1 MNSAVYQST
10 LESDMRPSVM
20 AKAWIELG
28 QDDDQ
33 NRLTGKKQKSR
44 FCNCLNCCS
53 GKGGYESCAE
63 KNAHKEAKVINDHIK
78 ISLLNVV
85 LQATESWCVYMRTRK
100 ANLTSL

>member
-10 LESDMRPSVM
+10 LQSDMRPSVM

-63 KNAHKEAKVINDHIK
+63 KNAHKEAKVIYKMITSRYRCSMWFYK
-78 ISLLNVV
+78 LLNPGV
-85 LQATESWCVYMRTRK
+85 CI
-100 ANLTSL
+100 

>member
-33 NRLTGKKQKSR
+33 NRLTGKKVQVLQLSKV
-44 FCNCLNCCS
+44 LQW
-53 GKGGYESCAE
+53 KGGYESCAE
-63 KNAHKEAKVINDHIK
+63 KNAHKEAKVVYKMITSRYRCSMWFYK
-78 ISLLNVV
+78 LLNPGV
-85 LQATESWCVYMRTRK
+85 CI
-100 ANLTSL
+100 

>member
-44 FCNCLNCCS
+44 FCNCLKCCS
-53 GKGGYESCAE
+53 GKEVMRAVLRKMPTKRLKSY
-63 KNAHKEAKVINDHIK
+63 IK
-78 ISLLNVV
+78 
-85 LQATESWCVYMRTRK
+85 
-100 ANLTSL
+100 

>member
-44 FCNCLNCCS
+44 FCNCLQW
-53 GKGGYESCAE
+53 ERR
-63 KNAHKEAKVINDHIK
+63 
-78 ISLLNVV
+78 L
-85 LQATESWCVYMRTRK
+85 
-100 ANLTSL
+100 